1 MLEDS
6 VFALKK
12 KLILRRDAEMF
23 DQLMH
28 DQSLSPG
35 ELQSLQNTKAILHA
49 RFAMENVPF
58 YRDLYSAVGLK
69 IEDLDDPTVFDQL
82 PIVEKSDVRKN
93 FENLKSSESNRRN
106 SVMSTTGG
114 STGEP
119 LKLLRDLRTP
129 TRTLE
134 WRLFEWW
141 GVKPSDNIA
150 SIVRE
155 GRSSRQVKMH
165 DLQWWPSKRISLD
178 AQRMDDTTIKE
189 FLRQWEIVKPRLLVG
204 YVGCVV
210 EIARFLKINGIHPT
224 PPVAVAATAAPMTEA
239 QRFEIEDV
247 FRAPVYDHYR
257 SSEIPWIA
265 GECQARQ
272 GLHVFADVRKIEIVN
287 DMNVAVN
294 DGQAG
299 NIVATDLTNRVF
311 PLIRYRLGD
320 RSSWVL
326 DKCDCGVTLPKISKI
341 DGRISDAFH
350 LPNGQIIAGEA
361 ITNNFRVSPY
371 AVKQFQIHQHADY
384 SIVIRCILGD
394 AGDAM
399 VEVDRVVTNIRNIVG
414 ESVPVKLEIV
424 DNIAHE
430 SGKIRYIKS
439 DVVI

>member
-361 ITNNFRVSPY
+361 ITN
-371 AVKQFQIHQHADY
+371 
-384 SIVIRCILGD
+384 
-394 AGDAM
+394 
-399 VEVDRVVTNIRNIVG
+399 
-414 ESVPVKLEIV
+414 
-424 DNIAHE
+424 
-430 SGKIRYIKS
+430 
-439 DVVI
+439 